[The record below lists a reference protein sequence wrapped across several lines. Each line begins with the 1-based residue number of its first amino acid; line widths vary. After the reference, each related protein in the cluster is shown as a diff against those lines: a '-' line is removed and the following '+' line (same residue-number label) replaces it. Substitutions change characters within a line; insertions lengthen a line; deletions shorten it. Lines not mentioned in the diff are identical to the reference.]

1 MNKSQ
6 RKQLEELLDKITELQ
21 EQVEFI
27 RNEEQEKLDNM
38 PENLQGGERYSQM
51 ENAISCLDDAVS
63 HLQSAYDDIQSSTEQ

>member
-63 HLQSAYDDIQSSTEQ
+63 NLQSAYDDIQSSTEQ